1 MGWMHVLVCKGVG
14 VRWRGWCVVWMGRM
28 GNQGVVHDALVLAHR
43 ACPWE
48 DEATRTRTP
57 ESCGGPECSAEL
69 GAFTD
74 AMLNEMQTGFTVS
87 GSVRGVACD

>member
-1 MGWMHVLVCKGVG
+1 MGWMDVLVCESVG
-14 VRWRGWCVVWMGRM
+14 VRWRGWYMVGM
-28 GNQGVVHDALVLAHR
+28 GNHMYDALVLAHR

-74 AMLNEMQTGFTVS
+74 AMLNEMQQGLMVS
-87 GSVRGVACD
+87 GSVRGAACD